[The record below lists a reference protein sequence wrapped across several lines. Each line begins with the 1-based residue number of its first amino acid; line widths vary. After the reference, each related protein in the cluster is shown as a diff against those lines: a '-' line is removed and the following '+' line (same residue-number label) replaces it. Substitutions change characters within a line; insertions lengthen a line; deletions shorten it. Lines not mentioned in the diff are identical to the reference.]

1 MQFNE
6 HVNRSSHV
14 SIWNPTP
21 TPRLQTTWTST
32 RYRQG
37 YNNYELHEESNMQ
50 SGEMN
55 DHELYDLS
63 TVPSHYKPWEVLQK
77 TVQQFS
83 CEFHLPQTHLVP
95 ITVWIQHIS
104 SFTFRTYSTW
114 VNSGL
119 LTIDDQPG
127 NPWAWKASCFTSPK
141 TLNFSPREQLF
152 LLYKHLAYKQNKLVQ

>member
-1 MQFNE
+1 MWIGPAMWAYGIQHLLQGSKPLEPLPGTDKGITTMSYMRKVICSLEKWMIMNCMTYPQFPPTT
-6 HVNRSSHV
+6 SHER
-14 SIWNPTP
+14 I
-21 TPRLQTTWTST
+21 
-32 RYRQG
+32 
-37 YNNYELHEESNMQ
+37 
-50 SGEMN
+50 
-55 DHELYDLS
+55 
-63 TVPSHYKPWEVLQK
+63 LQK

-104 SFTFRTYSTW
+104 SITFRTYSTW